1 MVEILIINVIYIIGV
16 MAAINMIENFYKGEE
31 LDYPMVF
38 FVCAS
43 SWVVVFFLLI
53 KIAFDRIT
61 NLWRKR

>member
-16 MAAINMIENFYKGEE
+16 MVALNMIENMYKGEK

-43 SWVVVFFLLI
+43 SWVVVSFLLI
-53 KIAFDRIT
+53 KIAFDKIT
-61 NLWRKR
+61 DIWIKK

>member
-16 MAAINMIENFYKGEE
+16 MVALKMIENMCKGEK

-43 SWVVVFFLLI
+43 SWVVVSFLSI
-53 KIAFDRIT
+53 KIAFDKIT
-61 NLWRKR
+61 NFRT